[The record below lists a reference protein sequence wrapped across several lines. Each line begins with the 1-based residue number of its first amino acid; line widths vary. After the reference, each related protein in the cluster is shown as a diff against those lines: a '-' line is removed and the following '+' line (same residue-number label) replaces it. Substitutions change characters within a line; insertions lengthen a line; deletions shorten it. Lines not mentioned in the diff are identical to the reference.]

1 MKLILMRGVSGSGKS
16 TLARKIAGEIEGSV
30 ILSTDDYFMFE
41 GRYVFDPS
49 KLALYHEMN
58 RERAMWAMREKTPCV
73 IIDNTNTQ
81 AWEMKPYVEAAL
93 EHSYEIEIRV
103 PEPVDIEEIMHRQAR
118 EKNLSREIVERMLE
132 RWEEVTVEDLIRK
145 T

>member
-58 RERAMWAMREKTPCV
+58 RERAMWAMRENTPCV

-81 AWEMKPYVEAAL
+81 KWEMVPYARLAL
-93 EHSYEIEIRV
+93 ENGYEIEIRT
-103 PEPVDIEEIMHRQAR
+103 PEPVDIEEIMRRQAQ
-118 EKNLSREIVERMLE
+118 EKNLSREIVERMRS
-132 RWEEVTVEDLIRK
+132 RWEEVAVEDLIREA
-145 T
+145 